1 MTDDIEAV
9 RWRLEADLDGYEDVC
24 VLLADHAKQT
34 AEAQRLRLLLTDLK
48 VASAIVEAEWDG
60 LGSVNGENYAH
71 WNHTINAASGYLAK
85 DNPDPSNEAALTQ
98 STKETGT

>member
-34 AEAQRLRLLLTDLK
+34 AEVERLREASRLDDLLRQFLTENGFSVRNDDT
-48 VASAIVEAEWDG
+48 AEKLFGSLQRMFAENVDG
-60 LGSVNGENYAH
+60 G
-71 WNHTINAASGYLAK
+71 
-85 DNPDPSNEAALTQ
+85 
-98 STKETGT
+98 